1 MEETTEKQGRWQ
13 RFKENSKDEYQLV
26 VRDVKS
32 YREVGSYNLTPLNLY
47 VAISTLIFLV
57 AVLVFL
63 LIAYTPLRTYIPGYG
78 DIVQRQELNEMEELI
93 DEMGAQMERQSITI
107 ETMKRNIHG
116 EVVTSADIEE
126 KGIKVDTADIT
137 PVLLSEEEVRLRRE
151 MALERVGEN
160 SRGSSGMAPSPGSTD
175 VPLAQ
180 LLLVAP
186 VNGEISAGFKLTD
199 DHLGVDILAPQDTP
213 IKAARD
219 GIVFISEFTSSNGN
233 VVGIQHDNN
242 LITFYKHNSQLLK
255 KVGDRVRAS
264 EAIAIIGNTGELSSG
279 PHLHFELW
287 HEGKAV
293 DPTEFIRF

>member
-57 AVLVFL
+57 AVVVFL

-78 DIVQRQELNEMEELI
+78 DIVQRQELNEMEDLI
-93 DEMGAQMERQSITI
+93 DEMGAQMEQQAVTI

-126 KGIKVDTADIT
+126 RGIKVDTANIE
-137 PVLLSEEEVRLRRE
+137 PVPLSEEEVRLRRE

-186 VNGEISAGFKLTD
+186 VNGEISAGFKLTG

-213 IKAARD
+213 IKAVRD

>member
-47 VAISTLIFLV
+47 VAISTLLFLV
-57 AVLVFL
+57 AIAVFL

-78 DIVQRQELNEMEELI
+78 DIVQRQELNEMEDLI

-126 KGIKVDTADIT
+126 MGVQVDTADIA
-137 PVLLSEEEVRLRRE
+137 PVPLSEEEVRLRRE

-186 VNGEISAGFKLTD
+186 VNGEISAGFKLTG
-199 DHLGVDILAPQDTP
+199 DHLGVDVLAPQDTP

>member
-1 MEETTEKQGRWQ
+1 MGETTEKGGRWQ

-57 AVLVFL
+57 AVVVFL
-63 LIAYTPLRTYIPGYG
+63 LVAYTPLRTYIPGYG
-78 DIVQRQELNEMEELI
+78 DIVQRQELNEMEDLV
-93 DEMGAQMERQSITI
+93 DEMGQQMEQQAITI

-116 EVVTSADIEE
+116 EVVTSADLEDREIE
-126 KGIKVDTADIT
+126 VDTAEVA
-137 PVLLSEEEVRLRRE
+137 PVPLSEEEVRLRRE

-160 SRGSSGMAPSPGSTD
+160 SRNGSGMAPSPGSTD

-180 LLLVAP
+180 LLLIAP
-186 VNGEISAGFKLTD
+186 VNGEISAGFKLTG
-199 DHLGVDILAPQDTP
+199 DHLGVDVLAPQNTP
-213 IKAARD
+213 IKAVRD
-219 GIVFISEFTSSNGN
+219 GIVFISEYTSSNGN